1 MYISLTVTG
10 PHAADLNYLVHKHP
24 DRLHERE
31 LPVGRASV
39 FTSELTDE
47 RATVVLLLEVD
58 AIGLVRGKNAVKE
71 SFTLGQYVNDRPYT
85 ASSLLASALRK
96 SFSSALAGTST
107 ARPDAAI
114 ADLPLT
120 VHLPALPSTGGVALL
135 RNLFEPLG
143 WSVAATEIPLDP
155 EIPEWGPS
163 RLLDATLSV
172 TSPLS
177 RALGQIFLLLPVLD
191 DAKHYWVDH
200 TEGEKLIRIGD
211 GWLAGHPLSELI
223 IRRYLVHQR
232 DYVGATRE
240 LLGAGDNVPSAPSP
254 VGSLAAV
261 RRDGVL
267 DTLREIGATTV
278 IDMGCGQGALLRV
291 LLNDPR
297 FVRVLGADVSAS
309 ALAQA
314 ERALDLE
321 HMPDSKRARLEL
333 VQSSV
338 TYRDDRLTGFDACV
352 LMEVIEH
359 LDPDR
364 LPSLERSVFVH
375 AHPRHVLISTPNAE
389 YNVLY
394 PALAPGALRH
404 SDHRFEWTRA
414 EFAAWADAVALRHG
428 YRVRYPALGDVDPVL
443 GAPTQLA
450 IFTEGV
456 SA

>member
-10 PHAADLNYLVHKHP
+10 PHAADLNHLVHKHP
-24 DRLHERE
+24 DRVHERE
-31 LPVGRASV
+31 LAVGRATV
-39 FTSELTDE
+39 FTSELSAE
-47 RATVVLLLEVD
+47 RATVVLLLEID
-58 AIGLVRGKNAVKE
+58 PIGLVRGTHAVKE
-71 SFTLGQYVNDRPYT
+71 SFTLGQYVNDRPYA

-96 SFSSALAGTST
+96 SFSSAIAGTSL
-107 ARPDAAI
+107 ARPEAAI
-114 ADLPLT
+114 ADLPII

-135 RNLFEPLG
+135 RDLFEPLG
-143 WSVAATEIPLDP
+143 WTVAATELPLDP

-163 RLLDATLSV
+163 RLLDATLTV
-172 TSPLS
+172 RAPLS
-177 RALGQIFLLLPVLD
+177 RALRQIFLLLPVLD

-200 TEGEKLIRIGD
+200 TEGDTLIRLGD
-211 GWLAGHPLSELI
+211 GWLAEHPLSELI
-223 IRRYLVHQR
+223 MRRSLAHQAGFV
-232 DYVGATRE
+232 DATRA
-240 LLGAGDNVPSAPSP
+240 LLGTGTDTAAPPRPAGA
-254 VGSLAAV
+254 LARV
-261 RRDGVL
+261 RRDGML
-267 DTLREIGATTV
+267 EALRGLGVTSI

-297 FVRVLGADVSAS
+297 FARVLGADVSAT

-321 HMPDSKRARLEL
+321 HMPDAKRARLQL

-375 AHPRHVLISTPNAE
+375 ARPRHVLISTPNAE
-389 YNVLY
+389 FNALY
-394 PALAPGALRH
+394 PSLAAGAFRH
-404 SDHRFEWTRA
+404 TDHRFEWTRA
-414 EFAAWADAVALRHG
+414 EFAAWADAVAARRG
-428 YRVRYPALGDVDPVL
+428 YTVRYAALGEVDATL

-450 IFTEGV
+450 IFTEGA